1 MSNVR
6 FSPRQSHS
14 VLRATDLNIHP
25 IRALQREKP
34 TTVMGMI
41 RVVWPDIRAALEH
54 GHTLRV
60 VHARLVESGIPV
72 GYRQLSVYLRRLERK
87 QRRVVTKSA
96 ASPRAESL
104 SPTNHARDP
113 LSNIRER
120 ARKPAGFQF
129 EQKLA
134 DESELI

>member
-1 MSNVR
+1 
-6 FSPRQSHS
+6 
-14 VLRATDLNIHP
+14 LRTADLNVYT
-25 IRALQREKP
+25 IRALRREKP

-41 RVVWPDIRAALEH
+41 RAVWPDIRAALEH

-60 VHARLVESGIPV
+60 IHARLVESGIPV
-72 GYRQLSVYLRRLERK
+72 EYRQLSVYLRRLERK

-96 ASPRAESL
+96 ASPTVES
-104 SPTNHARDP
+104 PPPHNHARDP

-120 ARKPAGFQF
+120 TRKSTGFQF
-129 EQKLA
+129 EQKPA